1 MKKTAVLILIP
12 LFTLNLFAGLKQDY
26 SESLKKLKSEANLIA
41 TEKEMANFKKKVK
54 SIYLKLI
61 NDNKNNLTDEE
72 MILAARMYNEIK
84 MPEKALALLKKVKIN
99 KKNKNYYYAT
109 LGQTYFLS
117 GKYVNAINS
126 FKKINFSQP
135 RVALAYVNIG
145 FGLIKKGKYKLAEKV
160 FKEVLN
166 ANVQNVNVRYFA
178 ALGLM
183 ENYELQNK
191 IKEGENTLKK
201 IIAKISDKDEKT
213 LIDNVESQLELIGK
227 KAPEIQN
234 IVLTFNKKEI
244 SISGN
249 KGKYTLLF
257 FFSGRSMGSVMAIP
271 YIDGLYSNYKHN
283 LEIIGINLFPK
294 KVDKEKQTDFFKWL
308 IIQNKKIKYP
318 VAIVENDKTYKD
330 YRVYTLPHFVLI
342 SPEGKIDKIFIG
354 FPNEKFNPMLPY
366 IEKTVGKKK

>member
-1 MKKTAVLILIP
+1 MKKTAVLILIS
-12 LFTLNLFAGLKQDY
+12 LFGLNLFAGLKQDY
-26 SESLKKLKSEANLIA
+26 SEALKTLKKEANLIA
-41 TEKEMANFKKKVK
+41 TEKEMVNFKKKVK
-54 SIYLKLI
+54 SVYLKLI

-72 MILAARMYNEIK
+72 KILAARLYNEIE

-99 KKNKNYYYAT
+99 KENQNYYYAT
-109 LGQTYFLS
+109 LGQTYFLL
-117 GKYVNAINS
+117 GKYTNAINS

-135 RVALAYVNIG
+135 RVALDYVNVG

-201 IIAKISDKDEKT
+201 IIAKISDKNEKT
-213 LIDNVESQLELIGK
+213 LIDNVESQLELLGQ

-234 IVLTFNKKEI
+234 TVLTFNGEKI
-244 SISGN
+244 SIAAN

-257 FFSGRSMGSVMAIP
+257 FFSGRSIGSVIAFP

-283 LEIIGINLFPK
+283 LEVIGINLFPK
-294 KVDKEKQTDFFKWL
+294 KVDKEKQTNFFKWY
-308 IIQNKKIKYP
+308 ITQNKKIKYP
-318 VAIVENDKTYKD
+318 VAIVGNDKTYKD

-342 SPEGKIDKIFIG
+342 NPEGKIDKIFIG
-354 FPNEKFNPMLPY
+354 FPNEKFNPMLSY
-366 IEKTVGKKK
+366 LEKTLGKTK